1 MGGSEIK
8 HLDLTQI
15 KTDICCFL
23 NSTWIVEG
31 HNCIHQIHFI
41 IYSKLVP
48 KMTFSSSLEH
58 KVSNIKI
65 SEVFPILCCTPLYK
79 IVSVYGLH
87 SAEEKKNSLKKNIWG
102 QNFIFCEVFLYCLF
116 LQKLYWDFHFHI
128 SEWSISS
135 PLFCLGFIQS
145 TSAKLEKSLIRK
157 KMNWQTHKGLVYPF
171 YYSNPHHIELA
182 SAFKIRQRIAIPSK
196 RSSNQ
201 YLSTAHWHDCTR
213 EKPIHLISIV
223 INILRMDY
231 LQMWEEWW

>member
-1 MGGSEIK
+1 MYPSDTFHYLLKVSSKNDFFFFFG
-8 HLDLTQI
+8 TQGLKYQNI
-15 KTDICCFL
+15 W
-23 NSTWIVEG
+23 S
-31 HNCIHQIHFI
+31 
-41 IYSKLVP
+41 
-48 KMTFSSSLEH
+48 
-58 KVSNIKI
+58 VSNIM
-65 SEVFPILCCTPLYK
+65 LYTT
-79 IVSVYGLH
+79 VQNSFSVWTTFCRG
-87 SAEEKKNSLKKNIWG
+87 KKNSLKKNIWG

>member
-87 SAEEKKNSLKKNIWG
+87 SAEEKNSLKKK
-102 QNFIFCEVFLYCLF
+102 QYMRTE
-116 LQKLYWDFHFHI
+116 FHFL
-128 SEWSISS
+128 WSISLMS
-135 PLFCLGFIQS
+135 IPTETILRFSFSYFWVVNIIPLILSWIHPINIS
-145 TSAKLEKSLIRK
+145 
-157 KMNWQTHKGLVYPF
+157 
-171 YYSNPHHIELA
+171 
-182 SAFKIRQRIAIPSK
+182 KIR
-196 RSSNQ
+196 
-201 YLSTAHWHDCTR
+201 
-213 EKPIHLISIV
+213 
-223 INILRMDY
+223 
-231 LQMWEEWW
+231 EELD